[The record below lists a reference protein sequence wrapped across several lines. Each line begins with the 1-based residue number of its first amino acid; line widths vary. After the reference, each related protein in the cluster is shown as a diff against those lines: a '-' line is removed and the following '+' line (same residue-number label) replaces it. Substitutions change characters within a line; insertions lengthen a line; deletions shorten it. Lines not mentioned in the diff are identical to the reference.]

1 VYWSRKADLS
11 QTMKYYVQRGEGESG
26 PYTLGRLQRE
36 VAAGAVSPVDLVRG
50 GDLAGWVPAAQ
61 VLSCV
66 PISIPAAAF
75 SPSAVHTGAQGYD
88 VAANPVPPNLHW
100 AIVLLLGMVTA
111 SVFTAV
117 WGVVQALWVRRIKPE
132 SKALRF
138 LLLALATVVISGII
152 DTGAPEF
159 GIASGFLSLAAFVL
173 IVFAEGAMRRDL
185 EDYYNTTE
193 NIHLRLS
200 GAMVFF
206 FHVFYFQYHFSRIAR
221 WKKTGVLEPR

>member
-1 VYWSRKADLS
+1 
-11 QTMKYYVQRGEGESG
+11 MKYYIQRGAGESG
-26 PYTLGRLQRE
+26 PYTLARLQRE

-66 PISIPAAAF
+66 PISISAAAF
-75 SPSAVHTGAQGYD
+75 PPSAVDAGAQGYD

-100 AIVLLLGMVTA
+100 AIVLLLGLATA
-111 SVFTAV
+111 QIFTAV
-117 WGVVQALWVRRIKPE
+117 WGVVQAFWVRRINPE

-138 LLLALATVVISGII
+138 LLMAFGAAVISGII
-152 DTGAPEF
+152 DIGVPEF
-159 GIASGFLSLAAFVL
+159 AVASGLLSLAAFVL
-173 IVFAEGAMRRDL
+173 VVFSEGAMRRDL

-193 NIHLRLS
+193 NIHLRLG

-206 FHVFYFQYHFSRIAR
+206 FHVIYFQYHFSRIAR
-221 WKKTGVLEPR
+221 WKKTGVLKP

>member
-61 VLSCV
+61 VLSMAV
-66 PISIPAAAF
+66 PAPGLPLSVATTDA
-75 SPSAVHTGAQGYD
+75 GAQGYD

-100 AIVLLLGMVTA
+100 AIVLLLGMATA
-111 SVFTAV
+111 QIFTAV
-117 WGVVQALWVRRIKPE
+117 WGVVQALWVRRINPE

-138 LLLALATVVISGII
+138 LLMAFGAAVISGII
-152 DTGAPEF
+152 DIGAPEF
-159 GIASGFLSLAAFVL
+159 AVASGLLSLAAFVL
-173 IVFAEGAMRRDL
+173 VVFAEGAMRRDL
-185 EDYYNTTE
+185 EDYYNGTE
-193 NIHLRLS
+193 SIHLRLS

-206 FHVFYFQYHFSRIAR
+206 FHVIYFQYHFSRIAR
-221 WKKTGVLEPR
+221 WKKTGVLKP